1 MPYCVYFYGLD
12 ARQYLELVTAEG
24 LVDRVRQNAQQLP
37 ALTEEDLSTI
47 ENLVREGISGAWP
60 QSSANDAFVAYH
72 WLMETVAEPI
82 IVESLLGF
90 RSWSYSSGAGLWESF
105 LRERPPFPAPCGL
118 GDVPNVGFLSVNDM
132 IGILAGNVSDDT
144 AVAPASRVVRSE
156 VLEIMESL
164 VEDRIDLIA
173 VAVS

>member
-1 MPYCVYFYGLD
+1 MAYCVYFYGLD
-12 ARQYLELVTAEG
+12 ARQYVELVTAEG
-24 LVDRVRQNAQQLP
+24 LVERVRRNAMQLP

-47 ENLVREGISGAWP
+47 EKLVSDGIGEGWP

-72 WLMETVAEPI
+72 WLMETIAEPI
-82 IVESLLGF
+82 IVESLFGF
-90 RSWSYSSGAGLWESF
+90 RSWSYWSGAGLWPSF

-118 GDVPNVGFLSVNDM
+118 GDVPNVGFLSVDNM
-132 IGILAGNVSDDT
+132 IGILAGDESEDMV
-144 AVAPASRVVRSE
+144 VAPASRVVRSE
-156 VLEIMESL
+156 VLEILESL